1 MNKRKLKSLIL
12 KEIKRLSDSNDIKD
26 THLVTNILEP
36 TLLFMDNHDK
46 IMSELVR
53 IGSRHSL

>member
-1 MNKRKLKSLIL
+1 MNKRKLRSLIS
-12 KEIKRLSDSNDIKD
+12 KEIKRLSNSNDIKD
-26 THLVTNILEP
+26 THLVLNVLEP
-36 TLLFMDNHDK
+36 MLVFIDNHDQ

>member
-1 MNKRKLKSLIL
+1 MNKRKLRSLIS
-12 KEIKRLSDSNDIKD
+12 KEIKRLSNSNDIKD
-26 THLVTNILEP
+26 THLVLNILEP
-36 TLLFMDNHDK
+36 MLVFIDNHDQ